1 MHFSTE
7 SVSLIPRKKLKANM
21 ETAKEVCTP
30 ETTESRIMRYA
41 IIQTPQKP
49 SELTHSSLRAFT
61 SFVMV
66 LLLREKL
73 QDLGIRH
80 EL

>member
-30 ETTESRIMRYA
+30 ETTESRNIFYV
-41 IIQTPQKP
+41 IIKRP
-49 SELTHSSLRAFT
+49 H
-61 SFVMV
+61 
-66 LLLREKL
+66 
-73 QDLGIRH
+73 
-80 EL
+80 